1 MALQLLV
8 QSRYFTTVDI
18 CKVRT
23 DWRATQVGGF
33 VPKAPDEVTGGFQV
47 QTMFPTPGKAVEIEI
62 SIAFSGRDGGSE
74 GKSEAYSSYACVDN
88 FHLNVVGWIP
98 RMAMLTGETV
108 PPRWIF
114 TRSVCFAGKGESR
127 SKQCSRSSSKLLHT
141 RFRQS

>member
-98 RMAMLTGETV
+98 RMAMLNSASAVDIHTQCV
-108 PPRWIF
+108 LR
-114 TRSVCFAGKGESR
+114 GKGRESIEAVF
-127 SKQCSRSSSKLLHT
+127 S
-141 RFRQS
+141 FE